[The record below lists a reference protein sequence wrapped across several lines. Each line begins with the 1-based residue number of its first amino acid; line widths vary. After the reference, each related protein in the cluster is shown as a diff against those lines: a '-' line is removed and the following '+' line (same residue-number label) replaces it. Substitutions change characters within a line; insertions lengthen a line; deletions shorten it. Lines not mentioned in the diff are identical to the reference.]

1 MGVIKFVVAVD
12 LEGAACAYGPCEG
25 NVEDSFNID
34 FVRKQATREAD
45 AAARAL
51 FDCGAEEVIVWD
63 NHGRGC
69 SLDYDM
75 LDERCK
81 IAIGATVGTRYPVL
95 DDSFSGVLFIGYHA
109 MASNGEAVLAHT
121 YSSLKYQHIKVDG
134 VELGEVGID
143 GAIAGS
149 KGVPVIFVS
158 GDDKCVA
165 EAKEILPWIETVETK
180 QSFAY
185 TRIISKHPKA
195 VLNEIYDGVKKAVKR
210 IGEMK
215 CFNVKTPVNIEIRY
229 KRTDMA
235 THAKL
240 VDMNGEFFE
249 SSDAYT
255 RAGTLKTLENLI
267 LIL

>member
-1 MGVIKFVVAVD
+1 MKFMVNVD
-12 LEGAACAYGPCEG
+12 LEGVACAYGPSDG
-25 NVEDSFNID
+25 NVEDAFNID

-45 AAARAL
+45 AAVRAL
-51 FDCGAEEVIVWD
+51 FECGAEEVIVWD

-69 SLDYDM
+69 SLNYDE

-81 IAIGATVGTRYPVL
+81 IAIGATVGTRYPGL
-95 DDSFSGVLFIGYHA
+95 DDSFSGVVMIGYHA

-121 YSSLKYQHIKVDG
+121 YSSVKYQHIKVNG

-143 GAIAGS
+143 GAIAGD

-165 EAKEILPWIETVETK
+165 EAKEIMPWIETVETK

-185 TRIISKHPKA
+185 TRILSKHPKA
-195 VLNEIYDGVKKAVKR
+195 VLKEIYEGVQTAVKHLDD
-210 IGEMK
+210 MK
-215 CFNVKTPVNIEIRY
+215 CFMVKTPVDIEIRY
-229 KRTDMA
+229 KRTDTA

-240 VDMNGEFFE
+240 VDMNGDLFE
-249 SSDAYT
+249 LSDAYT
-255 RAGTLKTLENLI
+255 RVGKFKSLENLI
-267 LIL
+267 LNL

>member
-1 MGVIKFVVAVD
+1 MKFMVNVD

-25 NVEDSFNID
+25 SVEDSFNIE

-45 AAARAL
+45 AAVRAL
-51 FDCGAEEVIVWD
+51 FECGAEEVIVWD

-69 SLDYDM
+69 SLNYDE

-81 IAIGATVGTRYPVL
+81 IAVGSTVGTRYPVL
-95 DDSFSGVLFIGYHA
+95 DDSFSGVVMIGYHA

-121 YSSLKYQHIKVDG
+121 YSSVKYQHIKVNG

-143 GAIAGS
+143 GAIAGE

-165 EAKEILPWIETVETK
+165 EAKEIMPWIEAVETK

-185 TRIISKHPKA
+185 TRIISKHPKT
-195 VLNEIYDGVKKAVKR
+195 VVKEIYDGVKSAVKH
-210 IGEMK
+210 IDEMK
-215 CFNVKTPVNIEIRY
+215 CFTVKTPVDVEIRY
-229 KRTDMA
+229 RRTDMA

-240 VDMNGEFFE
+240 VDMNGELFE
-249 SSDAYT
+249 LTDAYT
-255 RAGTLKTLENLI
+255 RVGTLKTLEKLTLI
-267 LIL
+267 L

>member
-1 MGVIKFVVAVD
+1 MKFMVNVD
-12 LEGAACAYGPCEG
+12 LEGVACAYGPCEG
-25 NVEDSFNID
+25 SVEDAFNIE
-34 FVRKQATREAD
+34 FVRKQATKEAD
-45 AAARAL
+45 AAVRAL
-51 FDCGAEEVIVWD
+51 FECGAEEVVVWD

-69 SLDYDM
+69 SLDYDI

-95 DDSFSGVLFIGYHA
+95 DNTFAGVVMIGYHA

-121 YSSLKYQHIKVDG
+121 YSSVKYQYIKVNG
-134 VELGEVGID
+134 LELGEVGID
-143 GAIAGS
+143 GAIAGE

-165 EAKEILPWIETVETK
+165 EAKEIMPWIEAVETK

-185 TRIISKHPKA
+185 TRIISNHPNVTVK
-195 VLNEIYDGVKKAVKR
+195 EIYNGVKKAVNR
-210 IGEMK
+210 LNEMK
-215 CFNVKTPVNIEIRY
+215 CFTVKTPVNIEVRY

-240 VDMNGEFFE
+240 VDMNGDFFE
-249 SSDAYT
+249 LSDAYT
-255 RAGTLKTLENLI
+255 RVGTLVNLEKL
-267 LIL
+267 LLLL